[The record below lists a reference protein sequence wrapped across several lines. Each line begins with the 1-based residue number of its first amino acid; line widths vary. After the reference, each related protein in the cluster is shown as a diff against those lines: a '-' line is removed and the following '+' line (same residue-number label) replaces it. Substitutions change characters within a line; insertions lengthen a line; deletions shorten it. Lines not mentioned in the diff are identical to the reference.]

1 MSKLY
6 FGYDA
11 DGAGQTAI
19 MRGMDILKN
28 MGIDMRVLQIDGA
41 KDPDEFVIKYGPEK
55 FIKYMDNA
63 ISIVEYKVKNL
74 RKNLN
79 IENTSDKIKFLNEIA
94 KILSEVDN
102 TMERE
107 IYIDKISKTYDI
119 SKNSIEAEINKKLY
133 KSKVNEKV
141 LERTTV
147 KINTKVEQKVDNAT
161 QRREKMLIYLL
172 INNFNE
178 TYERIKNVVSLDC
191 IKVDMNKKVL
201 NTIFEKINE
210 NADIENVI
218 DWFQD
223 EETVNYISGIMA
235 EDFEINDIKKA
246 IEDIEKVYRK
256 EKKIIRRNEIISLLD
271 NRGNLD
277 SEQITKLEEELNKI
291 IIEIASI
298 N

>member
-235 EDFEINDIKKA
+235 EDFEINNIKKA

>member
-55 FIKYMDNA
+55 FVKYMDNA

-107 IYIDKISKTYDI
+107 IYIDKIAKTYDI
-119 SKNSIEAEINKKLY
+119 SKNSIEAEINKKFY
-133 KSKVNEKV
+133 KSKVNEKM
-141 LERTTV
+141 LEKTNVKVTT
-147 KINTKVEQKVDNAT
+147 KIEQKVDNAT
-161 QRREKMLIYLL
+161 QKREKMLIYLL
-172 INNFNE
+172 INNFDE

-191 IKVDMNKKVL
+191 IKVDMNKRIL

-223 EETVNYISGIMA
+223 EETVNYISGIIA

-277 SEQITKLEEELNKI
+277 SEQIKKLEEELNKI
-291 IIEIASI
+291 IIDSKH
-298 N
+298 

>member
-1 MSKLY
+1 
-6 FGYDA
+6 
-11 DGAGQTAI
+11 

-55 FIKYMDNA
+55 FVKYMDNA

-107 IYIDKISKTYDI
+107 IYIDKISKTYNI

-147 KINTKVEQKVDNAT
+147 KINTKVEQKVDSAT
-161 QRREKMLIYLL
+161 QKREKMLIYLL

-191 IKVDMNKKVL
+191 IKVDINKRVI